1 MQLPEPALLR
11 SYRVNDQNSW
21 ESLSWDRFCSA
32 ATTLYPPWHCVQ
44 IAFGRAPLGVSLSS
58 CVYADVKS
66 PVDDRVGTGACKLLS
81 SLVVTIRWA
90 YLGPFDLL
98 LFNFISILLWYGL
111 ARLSERSRSL
121 GKIFIQVRHVMFCC
135 AYVVCMYVCVWCVCV
150 FDSSKTSHHSYTINI
165 LSRHHKQIVF
175 LRFLKSLKVQLKL
188 IRNVS
193 SKEGWRALNGTTK
206 VISLS

>member
-98 LFNFISILLWYGL
+98 LINFFIYINILWYGL
-111 ARLSERSRSL
+111 INCVALSAFSL
-121 GKIFIQVRHVMFCC
+121 AMRYLSKVRHALVLTIL
-135 AYVVCMYVCVWCVCV
+135 AEKA
-150 FDSSKTSHHSYTINI
+150 STSQANI
-165 LSRHHKQIVF
+165 LI
-175 LRFLKSLKVQLKL
+175 
-188 IRNVS
+188 
-193 SKEGWRALNGTTK
+193 
-206 VISLS
+206 ISLLHWCRVVGGPS

>member
-135 AYVVCMYVCVWCVCV
+135 AYVVCMYVCGVCA
-150 FDSSKTSHHSYTINI
+150 FLILLKPPTIPTPSTSSAGITSKLFFSGFSS
-165 LSRHHKQIVF
+165 LSRF
-175 LRFLKSLKVQLKL
+175 
-188 IRNVS
+188 NS
-193 SKEGWRALNGTTK
+193 SW
-206 VISLS
+206 